1 MPSFNKLPPKI
12 SIVSVLFL
20 FALLSCTHTSKKLEK
35 YGIVVS
41 SVMHSDSG
49 VFRGFSLG
57 DSFEMVQKN
66 EVAKPLE
73 VDSGYV
79 YYEYA
84 IDTMGSFNI
93 TYTFDE
99 KGLSEIQSNVFVTNP
114 ANTEE
119 VFNKFK
125 SYFDEYYGSSETKMG
140 FNIWSVPSEKYGK
153 VLINLGDESTDFT
166 IDKAPGKISVWIY
179 PDKNL

>member
-1 MPSFNKLPPKI
+1 MPSFNKLPQKI
-12 SIVSVLFL
+12 IAVSVLFVVVL
-20 FALLSCTHTSKKLEK
+20 FSCSKSSKKLEK
-35 YGIVVS
+35 YGSVVS
-41 SVMHSDSG
+41 AVMHNDSG

-57 DSFEMVQKN
+57 DGFKMIQEK
-66 EVAKPLE
+66 EAGKALE

-79 YYEYA
+79 YYEFP

-99 KGLSEIQSNVFVTNP
+99 MGLVEIQSNVFVTNA

-140 FNIWSVPSEKYGK
+140 FNIWSVPSEKYGN
-153 VLINLGDESTDFT
+153 VLINLGDESADFT